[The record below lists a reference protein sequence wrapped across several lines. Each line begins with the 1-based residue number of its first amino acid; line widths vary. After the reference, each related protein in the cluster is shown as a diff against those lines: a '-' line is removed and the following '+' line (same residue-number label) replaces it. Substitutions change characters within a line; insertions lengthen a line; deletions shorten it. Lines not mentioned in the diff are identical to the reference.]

1 MVTKV
6 KGASSHIVS
15 ETKDPDISAEFI
27 GQTWVRTDTD
37 SVWVSTSVGTGV
49 ADWSALEG
57 TVLQP
62 TALQI
67 EYDNADSNLA
77 ATNVKAALDELDAVT
92 ASDIPY
98 DNATS
103 GLTATSVNAAI
114 DEVDATIDEAQTREA
129 LLAEATL
136 YSDFVTGKYRTWGG
150 ISSGETSDTFGSQ
163 YTFTRSSDATG
174 YGAGDLETV
183 TTDQPRFVYNPET
196 GKREGLLIEEQRTN
210 LVLWNEDLSN
220 AAWNKVRGSVTSN
233 ATTAPN
239 GTQTA
244 DLFVPD
250 TSNNSHFVSQANF
263 TLDANTT
270 YRRATFVKGGA
281 GIDQAAVR
289 VGSGSW
295 SDIGWNGYLNL
306 NTGELT
312 GGDPDDVEVIALPN
326 GWFRVSSAQTTDG
339 TGANGGFLIAP
350 AQNDSVTFAG
360 DGVSGIYIWR
370 PQFEEGETVSSSIKT
385 EGSQVT
391 RAADDCIR
399 TLGSELNANGS
410 RTWFV
415 DFYNNQIGVGSV
427 ISDVLRIDD
436 GALGGF
442 PDDVIRVRQSVNDLL
457 VRVGGV
463 SVIDSGSL
471 GLTPGRNKLA
481 LSESQDQTVVAVN
494 GTIAA
499 QFENI
504 PVSSDLNTMRLAYQ
518 CARQI
523 EVNTRIYPRAL
534 TAAEL
539 QELTAP

>member
-174 YGAGDLETV
+174 HGAGDLETV

-210 LVLWNEDLSN
+210 L
-220 AAWNKVRGSVTSN
+220 
-233 ATTAPN
+233 
-239 GTQTA
+239 
-244 DLFVPD
+244 
-250 TSNNSHFVSQANF
+250 
-263 TLDANTT
+263 
-270 YRRATFVKGGA
+270 
-281 GIDQAAVR
+281 
-289 VGSGSW
+289 
-295 SDIGWNGYLNL
+295 
-306 NTGELT
+306 
-312 GGDPDDVEVIALPN
+312 
-326 GWFRVSSAQTTDG
+326 
-339 TGANGGFLIAP
+339 
-350 AQNDSVTFAG
+350 
-360 DGVSGIYIWR
+360 
-370 PQFEEGETVSSSIKT
+370 
-385 EGSQVT
+385 
-391 RAADDCIR
+391 
-399 TLGSELNANGS
+399 
-410 RTWFV
+410 
-415 DFYNNQIGVGSV
+415 
-427 ISDVLRIDD
+427 
-436 GALGGF
+436 
-442 PDDVIRVRQSVNDLL
+442 
-457 VRVGGV
+457 
-463 SVIDSGSL
+463 
-471 GLTPGRNKLA
+471 
-481 LSESQDQTVVAVN
+481 
-494 GTIAA
+494 
-499 QFENI
+499 
-504 PVSSDLNTMRLAYQ
+504 
-518 CARQI
+518 
-523 EVNTRIYPRAL
+523 
-534 TAAEL
+534 
-539 QELTAP
+539 